1 MLNGKFSK
9 LALRELVVVKLS
21 VCYTGLCVYWPHS
34 ISHSSSTL
42 GLSPLEG
49 RKEEKEGRKK
59 KGEKKEEMKERR
71 REKGRTV
78 TPEVKVIDLLTNKT
92 LAPM

>member
-9 LALRELVVVKLS
+9 LAFRELVVVKLS
-21 VCYTGLCVYWPHS
+21 VWCTGLSVYWPDS

-42 GLSPLEG
+42 GLSALEG

-59 KGEKKEEMKERR
+59 REKKEERKERR

-78 TPEVKVIDLLTNKT
+78 IPEVKVLDLLTNKS
-92 LAPM
+92 LAPV

>member
-1 MLNGKFSK
+1 MGNLANWLSGNWLLLNEVFGVLVCLCIGLIPYLVAHQLLVFLLWKEGKK
-9 LALRELVVVKLS
+9 K
-21 VCYTGLCVYWPHS
+21 
-34 ISHSSSTL
+34 
-42 GLSPLEG
+42 
-49 RKEEKEGRKK
+49 RKEEK
-59 KGEKKEEMKERR
+59 KGEKKEERKERR